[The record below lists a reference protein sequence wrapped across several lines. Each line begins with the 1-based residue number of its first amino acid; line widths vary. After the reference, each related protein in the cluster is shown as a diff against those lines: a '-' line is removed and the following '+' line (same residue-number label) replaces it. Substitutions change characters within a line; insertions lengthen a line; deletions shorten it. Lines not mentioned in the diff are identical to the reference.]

1 MRLSSMRVSDDD
13 SGRASLEFLV
23 LGVGLVI
30 PGMFVGMNLLSLQ
43 GASLATQSAATHA
56 AQVFV
61 QQSTVSSGALAAER
75 AVMVALANHGFD
87 SFASLERSCV
97 PSNCLAPGT
106 AVTIRVSVDAPLM
119 SSDLLPGLLGSESVV
134 VSAHSTRLV
143 SRYGIPR

>member
-1 MRLSSMRVSDDD
+1 MRPSTMRARDDA

-23 LGVGLVI
+23 LGVGLMI
-30 PGMFVGMNLLSLQ
+30 PVMFVGINLLSLQ
-43 GASLATQSAATHA
+43 GASLATQSAATQA
-56 AQVFV
+56 AQIFV
-61 QQSTVSSGALAAER
+61 QQSTVPSGALAAER

-106 AVTIRVSVDAPLM
+106 AVTIQVSVDAPLM
-119 SSDLLPGLLGSESVV
+119 SSDLLPGLLGAESVV
-134 VSAHSTRLV
+134 VSAQATRLV